1 MALNDI
7 FRAVSDPTRREILR
21 LLRTGDMTAG
31 EIAEQFPL
39 APSTLSGHFNILKG
53 AGLIVPERQ
62 GSTIVYSLN
71 ASAMEEALAAILGA
85 LGIGGGPG
93 AKRNARGR
101 RKERG
106 R

>member
-85 LGIGGGPG
+85 LGIGGVPG
-93 AKRNARGR
+93 AKRSARGW